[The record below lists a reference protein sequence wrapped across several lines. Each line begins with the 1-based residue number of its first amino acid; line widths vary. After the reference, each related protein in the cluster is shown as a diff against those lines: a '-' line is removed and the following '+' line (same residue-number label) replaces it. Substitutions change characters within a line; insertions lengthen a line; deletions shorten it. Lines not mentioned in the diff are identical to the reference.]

1 MSRFHRLNTKSA
13 TLTPQKVLQMR
24 KDYAQGKTQG
34 QCAKDYG
41 ISVGQVGRIVRG
53 EAWMQVPEV
62 PTDGDLGLTALLHQ
76 EGVKE
81 LQPSVIPDI
90 AESIRRTKE
99 LLGEGGETK
108 EVTIGRQ
115 PCCTYCK
122 EFIPDNEPAETVV
135 IINSLPAHRNCAINA
150 GDLYDATQT

>member
-1 MSRFHRLNTKSA
+1 MSGKFHRLNTKSA

-62 PTDGDLGLTALLHQ
+62 PTDGDLGLTALLDQ
-76 EGVKE
+76 GPIDSMTKVNET
-81 LQPSVIPDI
+81 
-90 AESIRRTKE
+90 AESIRRVKE

-135 IINSLPAHRNCAINA
+135 IINSLPAHKNCAINA
-150 GDLYDATQT
+150 GDING